1 MDNRQ
6 NPLTPPVTPAQVRTT
21 RPLPDRA
28 AAFDSRALLQGAR
41 EVLIR
46 HGDQTYRLYHTR
58 NDKLILVK

>member
-1 MDNRQ
+1 MDNRP
-6 NPLTPPVTPAQVRTT
+6 NPALPARSRAS
-21 RPLPDRA
+21 RPLSDGSV
-28 AAFDSRALLQGAR
+28 AFDSRALLQGAR